1 MLDQRK
7 AYDAVLQDLAD
18 RKEWEERQRVW
29 YQMRH
34 TGIPRR
40 NKPFPGAANLHYPL
54 ADSHIGKLVPFY
66 FAQVYSSDLLAS
78 FTARTAEAEPLTRD
92 AAVWFDWIL
101 NNRSNWFE
109 EILATVDAMLMA
121 GHCPLKVGV
130 SKGRI
135 RFDAIEPIYF
145 VTPSTTMDL
154 ESADRWCH
162 ILQFSED
169 GYRANKNYRQDDDLI
184 KRLKGRADDSRA
196 SEKFTREGLTYGEAE
211 QIVLW
216 EVYQRTPDGIVVHT
230 ISPNLPQEEIRA
242 PFKLGPEYG
251 ATGGFVLFPVEHKDK
266 GYYASRG
273 IVERVAPFETYLC
286 RLWNEKADAMAFLNR
301 PIFTSENPLQNPA
314 EIRFRPGEYV
324 PNNLRSVPMGSP
336 PIDIDNEMMQV
347 RSLSEYTVAMPDY
360 GIGSSETGKDK
371 RTATEVQAIGSLM
384 GVSIDLKARI
394 FRRAL
399 GKAYRIAWE
408 LARKHLQT
416 ELQIYV
422 RGRALAV
429 NPATLQATFEI
440 EPEGSPDGW
449 NKEQRVQRAY
459 QRIQLFGQS
468 PFVNQPELVRDAL
481 AEDSPVLAER
491 VFKDPQQQQQ
501 DALVAQARAIAEVG
515 LNYRGQGGADPAAGQ
530 ILMGALQQR
539 LQALQQMNPQAAQ
552 QLQQELMQF
561 EQQVQQGQ
569 PQSQPPAA

>member
-1 MLDQRK
+1 
-7 AYDAVLQDLAD
+7 
-18 RKEWEERQRVW
+18 
-29 YQMRH
+29 
-34 TGIPRR
+34 
-40 NKPFPGAANLHYPL
+40 
-54 ADSHIGKLVPFY
+54 
-66 FAQVYSSDLLAS
+66 
-78 FTARTAEAEPLTRD
+78 
-92 AAVWFDWIL
+92 
-101 NNRSNWFE
+101 
-109 EILATVDAMLMA
+109 
-121 GHCPLKVGV
+121 
-130 SKGRI
+130 
-135 RFDAIEPIYF
+135 
-145 VTPSTTMDL
+145 
-154 ESADRWCH
+154 
-162 ILQFSED
+162 
-169 GYRANKNYRQDDDLI
+169 
-184 KRLKGRADDSRA
+184 
-196 SEKFTREGLTYGEAE
+196 
-211 QIVLW
+211 
-216 EVYQRTPDGIVVHT
+216 
-230 ISPNLPQEEIRA
+230 
-242 PFKLGPEYG
+242 
-251 ATGGFVLFPVEHKDK
+251 
-266 GYYASRG
+266 
-273 IVERVAPFETYLC
+273 
-286 RLWNEKADAMAFLNR
+286 
-301 PIFTSENPLQNPA
+301 
-314 EIRFRPGEYV
+314 
-324 PNNLRSVPMGSP
+324 
-336 PIDIDNEMMQV
+336 
-347 RSLSEYTVAMPDY
+347 MPDY
-360 GIGSSETGKDK
+360 GIGTSEQGKDK

-429 NPATLQATFEI
+429 NSATLQAAFEI

-459 QRIQLFGQS
+459 QRMQLFGQS